1 MVKGDFEV
9 CVTTLSAVAL
19 LEDENLWRS
28 WQIFENGTP
37 PATFFSSSSHV
48 RQWLSTMPEKTLMAI
63 SVLLDGEGK
72 LAGVTLFE
80 RSNENAW

>member
-28 WQIFENGTP
+28 WQIFEKGTP
-37 PATFFSSSSHV
+37 PATFFFIIV
-48 RQWLSTMPEKTLMAI
+48 ARQTMAFHDARKNP
-63 SVLLDGEGK
+63 DGDK
-72 LAGVTLFE
+72 C
-80 RSNENAW
+80 SP